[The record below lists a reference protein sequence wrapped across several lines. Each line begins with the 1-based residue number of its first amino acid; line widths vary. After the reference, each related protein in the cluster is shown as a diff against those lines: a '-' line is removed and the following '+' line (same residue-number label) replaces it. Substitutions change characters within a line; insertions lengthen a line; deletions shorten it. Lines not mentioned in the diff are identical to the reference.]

1 MSNKNWG
8 NATWL
13 FFHVLAEKIKDQEY
27 NNEKQT
33 IVNIIKGICNNLP
46 CPDCRQHASKYMTR
60 LSIDHIPTKRDLKK
74 LLFTFHNFVN
84 DRLKKPNMSEE
95 ILKNYSDKNFHNVIT
110 IFIKIFSKPVYNSR
124 LMTDN
129 LNRNLFNKSIINYF
143 HKNLQ
148 KYEN

>member
-1 MSNKNWG
+1 
-8 NATWL
+8 
-13 FFHVLAEKIKDQEY
+13 
-27 NNEKQT
+27 
-33 IVNIIKGICNNLP
+33 
-46 CPDCRQHASKYMTR
+46 MTR